1 MLNRYL
7 CRTTGIRWRKIIS
20 NKELWEATGKKPIIL
35 QIRMRWVAHTQ
46 GKGDEYT
53 GVGGSFGL
61 ESAGSQKDSKTEAN
75 LEKDSFVGSR
85 KMRQNTERV

>member
-46 GKGDEYT
+46 GKGDEYP
-53 GVGGSFGL
+53 GEGGGEAL
-61 ESAGSQKDSKTEAN
+61 GWNRQGARRTARPKQTWKKTV
-75 LEKDSFVGSR
+75 L
-85 KMRQNTERV
+85 